1 MVRRVT
7 PAENAPLLVESIG
20 PLLGAKPPCERRT
33 LIDASGSLVARRVE
47 PMLVGGSLEFM
58 EGSPRT
64 RNRQKW
70 RSTRQRAGDRVRDAV
85 ELGLLQEPNRF
96 VGLVSSLFSQ
106 PLSGPGGA
114 RPGRRPPM
122 LRVMADESLIALAG
136 QQFVALT
143 TFKRNG
149 EGVVTPMWIGRDGD
163 ALFVWTPA
171 DAWKVKR
178 VAHDP
183 RVLLAPSGRFGKVR
197 DGVTPVAGTAEVITE
212 PATVE
217 RLRRVI
223 QRKYGLGYWVITTIE
238 AIAARGRKPRV
249 ILSISLSE

>member
-1 MVRRVT
+1 MTSGCLLSGTGGPASVR
-7 PAENAPLLVESIG
+7 
-20 PLLGAKPPCERRT
+20 
-33 LIDASGSLVARRVE
+33 ARWRAARA
-47 PMLVGGSLEFM
+47 GGSLCL
-58 EGSPRT
+58 
-64 RNRQKW
+64 
-70 RSTRQRAGDRVRDAV
+70 
-85 ELGLLQEPNRF
+85 LGMVDQ
-96 VGLVSSLFSQ
+96 SLT
-106 PLSGPGGA
+106 
-114 RPGRRPPM
+114 
-122 LRVMADESLIALAG
+122 ALAG

-197 DGVTPVAGTAEVITE
+197 DDVTPVAGTAEVITE

-223 QRKYGLGYWVITTIE
+223 QRKYGLGYWAITTIE

>member
-1 MVRRVT
+1 MRNYLRLAVFSGDPRGAVHVGVQQRS
-7 PAENAPLLVESIG
+7 AAPGEF
-20 PLLGAKPPCERRT
+20 
-33 LIDASGSLVARRVE
+33 
-47 PMLVGGSLEFM
+47 VGGD
-58 EGSPRT
+58 
-64 RNRQKW
+64 
-70 RSTRQRAGDRVRDAV
+70 RQRRQRRRW
-85 ELGLLQEPNRF
+85 P
-96 VGLVSSLFSQ
+96 
-106 PLSGPGGA
+106 
-114 RPGRRPPM
+114 RPRPPI
-122 LRVMADESLIALAG
+122 LCGVADESLTALAG

-149 EGVVTPMWIGRDGD
+149 EGVVTPMWVGRDGD

-183 RVLLAPSGRFGKVR
+183 RVLLSPSGRFGKVR

>member
-1 MVRRVT
+1 
-7 PAENAPLLVESIG
+7 
-20 PLLGAKPPCERRT
+20 
-33 LIDASGSLVARRVE
+33 
-47 PMLVGGSLEFM
+47 
-58 EGSPRT
+58 
-64 RNRQKW
+64 
-70 RSTRQRAGDRVRDAV
+70 
-85 ELGLLQEPNRF
+85 
-96 VGLVSSLFSQ
+96 
-106 PLSGPGGA
+106 
-114 RPGRRPPM
+114 M
-122 LRVMADESLIALAG
+122 LRGVANESLTALAG